1 MGSTLTAAFIEDE
14 TLYVMNIGDSRLY
27 VADVEDTVP
36 RQVTRDHSYVE
47 EMVSA
52 GLMKRGS
59 EVYNRNKNIITRAVG
74 IGSRLEIDIFEVQLE
89 EETEILI
96 CSDGLTNMVD
106 DDEILRI
113 VKTSVDV
120 PDMAENLIKMANHNG
135 GKDNIGVVIIES
147 SEER

>member
-1 MGSTLTAAFIEDE
+1 MCT
-14 TLYVMNIGDSRLY
+14 
-27 VADVEDTVP
+27 
-36 RQVTRDHSYVE
+36 
-47 EMVSA
+47 
-52 GLMKRGS
+52 
-59 EVYNRNKNIITRAVG
+59 
-74 IGSRLEIDIFEVQLE
+74 
-89 EETEILI
+89 
-96 CSDGLTNMVD
+96 DGLTNMVD